1 MSTLLV
7 QRLDT
12 ELSQE
17 IRYSSS
23 TRCNIAALIPYIYLH
38 NAPVGL
44 FTLELLNSDDEV
56 VFGQDF
62 DSADIKAS
70 IPTTNNYAHVFYPIV
85 PNNPIQIESGLY
97 TIKLSASGY
106 SPSST
111 SYLGWIQ
118 QFENLQLPM
127 EYVPVNDTEKPLAI
141 RIKQYV

>member
-7 QRLDT
+7 QQLET

-38 NAPVGL
+38 NAPDGT
-44 FTLELLNSDDEV
+44 FTFDLLNSDDEV
-56 VFGQDF
+56 VFSQDF

-127 EYVPVNDTEKPLAI
+127 EYVPANDTEKPLAI